1 MASKRDLQSYYAK
14 SDNAKAKWSNQ
25 NDKLIASDL
34 IKSTPNITGKI
45 EILLVQQE
53 VKKQVVNS
61 HYENIQL
68 NMRQEI
74 GNYSTI
80 HGNKAAIDRCSKICV
95 KFFLKRT
102 TVNTWKEQFKIKD
115 FLLFARKKRTTK
127 FCGWWSL
134 VKIRDF
140 LIASRL
146 AGTVISQKMRTAI
159 GTGVIK
165 AIE

>member
-25 NDKLIASDL
+25 NDKLIASYL

-53 VKKQVVNS
+53 VKKQVVKS

-68 NMRQEI
+68 KMRQEI

-115 FLLFARKKRTTK
+115 FLLFARKKKNYQILWLMK
-127 FCGWWSL
+127 FG
-134 VKIRDF
+134 KDQRFFNRITF
-140 LIASRL
+140 SRNSN
-146 AGTVISQKMRTAI
+146 ISKNENCDWNRCY
-159 GTGVIK
+159 
-165 AIE
+165 